1 MNAIRDYP
9 DIFFVFIHRDKCSPY
24 HTSEKHLFAT
34 KTITKNHNQSKCRIL
49 ETVLNGYVMIQL
61 LFPGF
66 RNHCRRKIVK
76 TRNMDADSMSS
87 LYDRKASPTKFQHC
101 DCLKLTNTGTT
112 IGGMPMWVREVS
124 QGPTPR

>member
-1 MNAIRDYP
+1 ML
-9 DIFFVFIHRDKCSPY
+9 
-24 HTSEKHLFAT
+24 LFAAQDHYYSKAQLV
-34 KTITKNHNQSKCRIL
+34 KTQRTRNGVCPIPTDTFTTQPLHLRLSKHHKR
-49 ETVLNGYVMIQL
+49 
-61 LFPGF
+61 PGG
-66 RNHCRRKIVK
+66 KIVK